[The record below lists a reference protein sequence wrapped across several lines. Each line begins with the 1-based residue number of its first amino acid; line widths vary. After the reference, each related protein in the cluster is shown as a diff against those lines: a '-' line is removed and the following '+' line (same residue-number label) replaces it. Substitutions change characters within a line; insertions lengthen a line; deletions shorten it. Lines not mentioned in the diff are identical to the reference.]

1 MRLHRNSLDG
11 STDRG
16 WGWGAEG
23 GSTDHYYNHRLVTDL
38 WFDLG
43 VIWYGRVDSSVL
55 WCRRIS

>member
-1 MRLHRNSLDG
+1 MAVLTG
-11 STDRG
+11 
-16 WGWGAEG
+16 GAEG

-55 WCRRIS
+55 WWRRIS